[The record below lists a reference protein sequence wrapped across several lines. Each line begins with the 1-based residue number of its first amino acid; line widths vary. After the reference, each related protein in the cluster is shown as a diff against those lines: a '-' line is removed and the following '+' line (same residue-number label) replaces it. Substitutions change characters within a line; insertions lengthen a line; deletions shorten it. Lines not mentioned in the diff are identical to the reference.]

1 MIYITYIDLNSMEH
15 SGIKKKVMSQ
25 IIVFQKYFHCVYY
38 TAWCGRMLYLMKDNK
53 IIDKELAFSRQKVN
67 EILCGWLEEYKIKR
81 TYIRYN
87 LSDKWFIHFLK
98 VQKEKCIK
106 SVLEIPTYPY
116 DGEMAEG
123 LSKIEDTL
131 YREQLYRYV
140 DFVTTNSNSK
150 YIFNIRCIQLL
161 NGVNLDENP
170 IVYKKQKNGKIVL
183 IGVSTLA
190 KWHGYERIL
199 EGLFYYYQNKGDYEI
214 LFKIVGEGPEKQR
227 YISMVTQ
234 YDLGAYVEF
243 LGKLEG
249 ESLEQQYNMSDLAV
263 SSLGLYKTGIQE
275 VAPIK
280 GSEYCARGI
289 PFICG
294 YDDMRFP
301 ESVDFIMHVTN
312 DSKPIDMYQIIN
324 FYQRINSKQTY
335 QEEMRNYAIKHL
347 TWDRVLSSVIE
358 VLI

>member
-1 MIYITYIDLNSMEH
+1 M
-15 SGIKKKVMSQ
+15 
-25 IIVFQKYFHCVYY
+25 
-38 TAWCGRMLYLMKDNK
+38 
-53 IIDKELAFSRQKVN
+53 
-67 EILCGWLEEYKIKR
+67 
-81 TYIRYN
+81 
-87 LSDKWFIHFLK
+87 
-98 VQKEKCIK
+98 
-106 SVLEIPTYPY
+106 
-116 DGEMAEG
+116 
-123 LSKIEDTL
+123 
-131 YREQLYRYV
+131 
-140 DFVTTNSNSK
+140 
-150 YIFNIRCIQLL
+150 
-161 NGVNLDENP
+161 
-170 IVYKKQKNGKIVL
+170 
-183 IGVSTLA
+183 A

-324 FYQRINSKQTY
+324 FYQQINSKQTY